1 MLGRSWQANRIKQ
14 MPIPKTQ
21 KKNRTCPRTIMFYG
35 WKLLQGM
42 LLFLVILV
50 GLAVAKVMDEEL
62 YLYHIP
68 DASGVI
74 IDYEA
79 NPDVESPDFIYG
91 EDQGARVVEFYAP

>member
-1 MLGRSWQANRIKQ
+1 
-14 MPIPKTQ
+14 
-21 KKNRTCPRTIMFYG
+21 MFYG
-35 WKLLQGM
+35 WKLLQGV

-50 GLAVAKVMDEEL
+50 SLAVAKVMDEEL

-79 NPDVESPDFIYG
+79 NPNVESPDFIFG
-91 EDQGARVVEFYAP
+91 KDQGARVVEFYAP